1 MSKNYAHVKTVMPR
15 HLHAIACGVLFSLFA
30 NENVTA
36 EQSDLLAYDFNS
48 SFLIGQA
55 KEMDVGRFKYGNPIL
70 AGEYHLDTYVNEQW
84 YGKKI
89 YQFKQQREA
98 ATLSGSEDSMSNNAS
113 TCFTA
118 KTLLEFGVK
127 AEALK
132 NNNID
137 DQACLPLSQWIEHAK
152 YEFNQ
157 ENQRID
163 ISIPQLALKNN
174 ARGQVDAQLWDR
186 GINAGYLSYNAN
198 VFENKYSNSNRDT
211 ISDSNDRRRNAYA
224 SINAGLNLAGW
235 QFRHNGQWRWDEQ
248 NQSTTDPLNLNA
260 KSGAKS
266 KYESTNTYVQRAFPS
281 IQSVVTL
288 GENYSNGE
296 VFDSFSYR
304 GIDLSSDDQML
315 PTSQTGFAP
324 RVRGM
329 AKTNAKVEV
338 RQQGQLI
345 YQSTVAAGPFE
356 INDLNPTG
364 YGGELEVSVIEADG
378 EVQTMRIP
386 YASVTQ
392 LLRPGMQRYSATVG
406 QFKESNID
414 LTPWVAQA
422 KYQRGLNNTMT
433 ALGGIQASENY
444 RAANLGAAFSTA
456 AGAIALDATLS
467 QADFK
472 AGSQNGQSYRLSYSK
487 LFAPTSTNLT
497 LAAYRYSTEN
507 FYRLRDATMIQ
518 DREQKGLNTYGIGQ
532 QKSEFQI
539 TLNQNLPEGWGNFY
553 AVGAYSTYWDQQ
565 QNSKNYQIG
574 YSNRYRNFNYGLSA
588 NTRTLQNR
596 YGNGFNAADK
606 GSKTETE
613 YRLSVSFPLQF
624 RKSRLNTQSTLT
636 QDSLNVGL
644 SGGVGERFNYGL
656 NYANTKGNNNSLN
669 MNTSYRTN
677 FSTLSATSSFAKDY
691 QQYGLGV
698 QGNIVAHGKGV
709 VFAPE
714 QGQTM
719 VLVYAPDAKGASV
732 NNAVGLS
739 VNRSG
744 YAVVPYVTPYHMND
758 IRLDPKN
765 MSYDVE
771 LVDNTQRTAPFA
783 GAISQVNFMTKT
795 GKALYIRSK
804 QANGEALPF
813 AAEIYNPAGENLG
826 RVAQGSLAYIRTEQ
840 QKGSAIVKWGDQAEQ
855 QCQIDYD
862 LSENM
867 KSPNSGILMMDGVC
881 L

>member
-1 MSKNYAHVKTVMPR
+1 MSKNNVYVKNLMSR
-15 HLHAIACGVLFSLFA
+15 HLHVMACGVFFSFFMS
-30 NENVTA
+30 ENVIA
-36 EQSDLLAYDFNS
+36 EQSDLLAYDFNR
-48 SFLIGQA
+48 SFLVGQA
-55 KEMDVGRFKYGNPIL
+55 QEMDVGRFKYGNPIL

-84 YGKKI
+84 YGKKF
-89 YQFKQQREA
+89 YQFNQQRDTA
-98 ATLSGSEDSMSNNAS
+98 ALESIESSVSNNAS

-127 AEALK
+127 AEALQSK
-132 NNNID
+132 SID
-137 DQACLPLSQWIEHAK
+137 DQACLPLGQWIAHAK
-152 YEFNQ
+152 YEFDQ
-157 ENQRID
+157 ENQRIN

-174 ARGQVDAQLWDR
+174 ARGQVDPQLWDR

-198 VFENKYSNSNRDT
+198 VFENKYNRSNRIDA
-211 ISDSNDRRRNAYA
+211 SGSNDRQRNAYA
-224 SINAGLNLAGW
+224 SVNAGLNLAGW

-248 NQSTTDPLNLNA
+248 NQSHSMFNSEA
-260 KSGAKS
+260 KKKS
-266 KYESTNTYVQRAFPS
+266 KSRYESTNSYVQRAFPS

-296 VFDSFSYR
+296 VFDTFSYR
-304 GIDLSSDDQML
+304 GIDISSDDQML

-329 AKTNAKVEV
+329 ARTNAKVEV

-386 YASVTQ
+386 YAAVTQ

-444 RAANLGAAFSTA
+444 LAANLGAAFSTA
-456 AGAIALDATLS
+456 AGAIAFDATLS

-487 LFAPTSTNLT
+487 LFAPTSTNVT

-518 DREQKGLNTYGIGQ
+518 DREQKGLNSYGIGQ

-539 TLNQNLPEGWGNFY
+539 TLNQNLSEGWGNFY
-553 AVGAYSTYWDQQ
+553 AVGAYSTYWDLQ

-574 YSNRYRNFNYGLSA
+574 YSNRYRNVNYGLSA

-596 YGNGFNAADK
+596 YGSGFYSGNTD
-606 GSKTETE
+606 SKTETE

-624 RKSRLNTQSTLT
+624 RKSRINTQSILT
-636 QDSLNVGL
+636 QDSLNVGF

-656 NYANTKGNNNSLN
+656 NYANTKDNNNSLN
-669 MNTSYRTN
+669 MNASYRTN
-677 FSTLSATSSFAKDY
+677 YSTLSATSSFAQDY
-691 QQYGLGV
+691 QQYGLGA
-698 QGNIVAHGKGV
+698 QGNIVAHAKGV

-719 VLVYAPDAKGASV
+719 VLVYAPDAKGANV

-744 YAVVPYVTPYHMND
+744 YAVVPYVTPYQMND
-758 IRLDPKN
+758 IQLDPKN

-795 GKALYIRSK
+795 GKAVYISAQ
-804 QANGEALPF
+804 QANGGALPF
-813 AAEIYNPAGENLG
+813 AAEIFNLKGENLG
-826 RVAQGSLAYIRTEQ
+826 RVAQGSLAYIRTDQ
-840 QKGSAIVKWGDQAEQ
+840 HKGSAIVKWGENQHESCTIQ
-855 QCQIDYD
+855 YD
-862 LSENM
+862 LTEQLKKVSSNLIMIQGECN
-867 KSPNSGILMMDGVC
+867 
-881 L
+881 